1 MTHLISIDYR
11 SMLFVDGEP
20 LNQHL
25 TAKEA
30 TVLRCIMTH
39 ERVAHREFLLNL
51 VYGGRD
57 EPDIKILDVFVTKLR
72 AKLGLHRRAIE
83 TVWGRGYC
91 RSPDYALA
99 PERNGIAI
107 TVDAKLVEGVVAA
120 SGGAPEE
127 IVTRLLKAEYDRLWS
142 EAA

>member
-1 MTHLISIDYR
+1 MTHLISTDYR
-11 SMLFVDGEP
+11 NMLFVDGEP

-25 TAKEA
+25 TRKEA
-30 TVLRCIMTH
+30 TVLRCIMSH

-72 AKLGLHRRAIE
+72 AKLGPHRHAIE

-91 RSPDYALA
+91 RSPGYALA
-99 PERNGIAI
+99 PDENCIAI
-107 TVDAKLVEGVVAA
+107 TVDAKLVEDVVAA
-120 SGGAPEE
+120 GGGDPEE
-127 IVTRLLKAEYDRLWS
+127 LVTRLLKAEYERLWS